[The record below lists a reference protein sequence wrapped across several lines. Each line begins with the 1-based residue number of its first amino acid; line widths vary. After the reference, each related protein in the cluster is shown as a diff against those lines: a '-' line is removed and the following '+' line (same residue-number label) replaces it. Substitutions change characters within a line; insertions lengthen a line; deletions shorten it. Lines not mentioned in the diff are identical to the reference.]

1 MRLAVAATPDVAL
14 PALDWILRSDHELV
28 LIFTQ
33 PDRPAGRGRKIRE
46 SEVAAWGNL
55 HGIPVVKASSAES
68 LSPHLAGVDLVVTIA
83 FGILIPEPLLKIPQ
97 HGFLNVH
104 FSRLPHLRGAAPVQ
118 RAILQGD
125 SEIGISIFQLEKG
138 MDTGPVYVCED
149 FAIDR
154 NETSGE
160 LLRRL
165 AANVPGLLDRALKMI
180 IGGQLPKAQEGSVSL
195 APKIS
200 KEEARIQWDGKGN
213 EIRNL
218 IRAFTPQ
225 PGAWTTWRG
234 EKFHISGANISSEKL
249 SPGEI
254 HVRQN
259 EIFVGTGSEALSL
272 TFVTPFGKSAM
283 GAADWA
289 RGARL
294 SEGERFE

>member
-14 PALDWILRSDHELV
+14 PALDWILQSDHELA
-28 LIFTQ
+28 LLFTQ
-33 PDRPAGRGRKIRE
+33 PDRPAGRGRKMRE
-46 SEVAAWGNL
+46 SEVSAWGNL
-55 HGIPVVKASSAES
+55 HGVPVIKPRSAEP
-68 LSPHLAGVDLVVTIA
+68 LSPHLADVDLVVTIA
-83 FGILIPEPLLKIPQ
+83 FGILIPEPLLKVPR

-149 FAIDR
+149 FAIDSD
-154 NETSGE
+154 ESSGE

-165 AANVPGLLDRALKMI
+165 ATHVPPLLDQALKMLI
-180 IGGQLPKAQEGSVSL
+180 AGQLPKAQEGSISL

-200 KEEARIQWDGKGN
+200 KEEARIEWESESN
-213 EIRNL
+213 TIRNL

-225 PGAWTTWRG
+225 PGAWTMWRG
-234 EKFHISGANISSEKL
+234 GKFHISGANISSERL

-254 HVRQN
+254 RVTQN
-259 EIFVGTGSEALSL
+259 QIFVGTGTEALSL
-272 TFVTPFGKSAM
+272 TFVTPFGKGAM

-294 SEGERFE
+294 SEGDRFE